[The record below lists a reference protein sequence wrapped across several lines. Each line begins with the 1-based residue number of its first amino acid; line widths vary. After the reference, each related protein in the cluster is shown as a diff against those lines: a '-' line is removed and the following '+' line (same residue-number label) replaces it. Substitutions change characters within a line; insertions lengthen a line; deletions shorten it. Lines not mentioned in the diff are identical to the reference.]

1 LRRTLKKSEIL
12 RGKRNFESIFE
23 RGRRIR
29 SEYIQGIVLDSP
41 GRAPDAPG
49 ILIAAVVPKAAGNAA
64 WRNRVRRLIREAYRN
79 NKDIIRPS
87 GERPDRTLNV
97 VFLWSPRTKPSSGKA
112 SLPLVREEITG
123 LLHRIKEQF
132 T

>member
-1 LRRTLKKSEIL
+1 MRRTLKKSEII

-23 RGRRIR
+23 RGKRIR
-29 SEYIQGIVLDSP
+29 SDYIQGIVFESP
-41 GRAPDAPG
+41 GRDQDAPG
-49 ILIAAVVPKAAGNAA
+49 ILVAAVVPKAAGNAA
-64 WRNRVRRLIREAYRN
+64 WRNRVRRLIREAYRHH
-79 NKDIIRPS
+79 KEIIHPS

-97 VFLWSPRTKPSSGKA
+97 VFLWSPRTRITTGSI

>member
-12 RGKRNFESIFE
+12 RGKRIFESIFE
-23 RGRRIR
+23 KGKRIR

-41 GRAPDAPG
+41 GREPGSPG
-49 ILIAAVVPKAAGNAA
+49 ILVAAVVPKAAGKAA
-64 WRNRVRRLIREAYRN
+64 WRNRVRRQIREAYRN
-79 NKDIIRPS
+79 NKEIIRPS

-97 VFLWSPRTKPSSGKA
+97 VFLWSPRIRPAPVTVPF
-112 SLPLVREEITG
+112 LVVREEVAG

-132 T
+132 K

>member
-23 RGRRIR
+23 RGKRIR
-29 SEYIQGIVLDSP
+29 SEYIQGIVLDLP
-41 GRAPDAPG
+41 GRTPDGPG

-79 NKDIIRPS
+79 NKDIIGPP

-97 VFLWSPRTKPSSGKA
+97 VFLWSPRTKPSSGA
-112 SLPLVREEITG
+112 VSFPLVREEITG
-123 LLHRIKEQF
+123 LLQRIREQF